1 MLFQKYKSEIIPKL
15 QEKLGI
21 ENPLALP
28 RVVKVVVNMRVPEGK
43 ENKQVVDEAAE
54 ELRLI
59 TGQKPRVCRA
69 KKSVSGFKLRKGDP
83 IGLKVTLRG
92 KRMYDFLEKLFFL
105 VLPRLRDFKGLSV
118 KQFDGSGNFNIGLR
132 EQTVFP
138 EINVDKVK
146 KTRGL
151 QATIVTNT
159 QDEEKA
165 KVLLEVLGLP
175 FARITESG

>member
-1 MLFQKYKSEIIPKL
+1 MLFQKYKSEIVPKL

-21 ENPLALP
+21 NNPLALP
-28 RVVKVVVNMRVPEGK
+28 RVVKVVINMRVPEGK
-43 ENKQVVDEAAE
+43 ENKQMIDEAIE
-54 ELRLI
+54 ELKLI

-118 KQFDGSGNFNIGLR
+118 NQFDSSGNFNIGLR
-132 EQTVFP
+132 EQTIFP
-138 EINVDKVK
+138 EINIDKIK
-146 KTRGL
+146 KVRGL
-151 QATIVTNT
+151 QVSIVTNT
-159 QDEEKA
+159 QDKEKA
-165 KVLLEVLGLP
+165 KILLEVLGLP
-175 FARITESG
+175 FAETAKSG

>member
-1 MLFQKYKSEIIPKL
+1 MLFQNYKSEIIPKL
-15 QEKLGI
+15 QKKLGI
-21 ENPLALP
+21 KNPLALP
-28 RVVKVVVNMRVPEGK
+28 RVVKVVVNMRVSEGK
-43 ENKQVVDEAAE
+43 ENKQIVDEAAE
-54 ELRLI
+54 ELKLI
-59 TGQKPRVCRA
+59 TGQKPKVCRA
-69 KKSVSGFKLRKGDP
+69 KQSVSGFKLRKGDP

-105 VLPRLRDFKGLSV
+105 VLPRLRDFKGLPA

-138 EINVDKVK
+138 EINIDKIK

-151 QATIVTNT
+151 QVTIITNT

-175 FARITESG
+175 FAKTARGG